1 MDAITKELSG
11 SPKAKK
17 RKKGESED
25 EEDMESE
32 TEDKLRYRML
42 QEERKSKM
50 LVMERLEICSLI

>member
-17 RKKGESED
+17 RESED